1 MAQYQR
7 EMIYR
12 KYLSLIP
19 KIECKVIYDIK
30 LVAIHNS
37 NPSKFHILFKKKNRI
52 VLFCFCGNFIT
63 TMLSNHANQFLNSST
78 CGEIN
83 QLK

>member
-37 NPSKFHILFKKKNRI
+37 NLSKFHILFKKKNRI
-52 VLFCFCGNFIT
+52 VLFCGNFIT

>member
-12 KYLSLIP
+12 KYLSLMP
-19 KIECKVIYDIK
+19 KIECKVIYDKK

-37 NPSKFHILFKKKNRI
+37 NPSKFHILLKKKI
-52 VLFCFCGNFIT
+52 GLCFFVFVVILLRLCFQIMQTIGL
-63 TMLSNHANQFLNSST
+63 LSVS
-78 CGEIN
+78 
-83 QLK
+83 K

>member
-1 MAQYQR
+1 MALYQR

-30 LVAIHNS
+30 LVAIQNS
-37 NPSKFHILFKKKNRI
+37 NPSKFHILFNKRK
-52 VLFCFCGNFIT
+52 
-63 TMLSNHANQFLNSST
+63 
-78 CGEIN
+78 
-83 QLK
+83 

>member
-37 NPSKFHILFKKKNRI
+37 NPSKFHILFKKK
-52 VLFCFCGNFIT
+52 
-63 TMLSNHANQFLNSST
+63 
-78 CGEIN
+78 
-83 QLK
+83 K